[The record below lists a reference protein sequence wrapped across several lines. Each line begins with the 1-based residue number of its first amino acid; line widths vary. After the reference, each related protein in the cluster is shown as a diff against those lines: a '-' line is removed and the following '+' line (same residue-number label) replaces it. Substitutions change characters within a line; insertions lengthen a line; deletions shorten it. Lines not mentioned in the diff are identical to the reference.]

1 MATSNSIN
9 RFINIY
15 PIKIMLD
22 TNIPNQPPIP
32 FEKSLLHS
40 SAGPGT
46 APLQTGSFNNY
57 PYFTMD
63 VKFPETYILTLPYDK
78 RIEFFFNKQ
87 FMSRILKTQS
97 FSTYSS
103 AAPSS
108 VPEEEVP
115 SNDATIKNIEN
126 EKKTYQMKKY
136 IEFVK
141 TIEEGTPDIGTL
153 TVNQKNEFSIG
164 ADKPFKLED
173 TAIKNIEDYI
183 QEKNKQFEYNFKTV
197 TIQADAILKCNN
209 SSKENPPNGGKLK
222 ELVTYLLK
230 FLEPIDK
237 NKYPNSTEFMNILKE
252 LQTEILKI
260 DNINNLCK
268 GDNPTV
274 STDLKNKLTKL
285 HSTYLKDTEKKEKQ
299 KVVINEVSTA
309 LNEMKTTI
317 DDKIIKPMNSQLD
330 SKKEEISN
338 TMLENEIAAKT
349 NQSNQQY
356 ENGEY
361 NILCMLRILF
371 STKYPFSGNNLSSFQ
386 MVVMRNPEFN
396 FKFTDFL
403 PGFVKQAFQPI
414 TYTYLRIN
422 GKLYTVTQTVW
433 VNDIYNH
440 PEYSTL
446 IQEFHNL
453 MLWKEK
459 ETVKLEKDTQNKMTK
474 FKDEY
479 KDYFN
484 EDDIK
489 YITDQKKDVN
499 DKNITRDIKTS
510 YINLN
515 TAIDKLIEAIKQ
527 FNSSIT
533 KGETSD
539 VIMDNAS
546 ILKSLYDDLVKLG
559 FKPKQKFNNITDNL
573 QKQLESIQMNE
584 YILKNYMLPEGI
596 NLNYEKDKDVYKQ
609 RLKEKYGEYTN
620 FVETIKNFTS
630 PKKESTNLYLQQKID
645 DFLSNTDKDNIFNF
659 IMDTNNFGSIP
670 NKLRDRPSRDIKN
683 FKKTFNTGIS
693 IVYDKNEP
701 TYDIYVQVNCIGGE
715 LTDENKSAIDCLY
728 KNDFLGNKMEYLV
741 NESVLNQWEI
751 NTNRMFFDLEDG
763 RIKQKIQDKLQG
775 KQPPAAAL
783 APSTS
788 EEVPSE
794 AAALP
799 AEAVV
804 PPDVKKG
811 GTTRKL
817 RANFIKTRKRYW

>member
-97 FSTYSS
+97 FSAYSS

-141 TIEEGTPDIGTL
+141 TIEKGTPDIDTL

-164 ADKPFKLED
+164 EDKPFKLED

-183 QEKNKQFEYNFKTV
+183 QEKTKQFENHFKILLKQAKVILSCGHTNRTKEKNFEG
-197 TIQADAILKCNN
+197 N
-209 SSKENPPNGGKLK
+209 KLK
-222 ELVTYLLK
+222 ESLTYLLK
-230 FLEPIDK
+230 FLESVKMDK
-237 NKYPNSTEFMNILKE
+237 YQNSTEFKE
-252 LQTEILKI
+252 KLTKLQTEISKI
-260 DNINNLCK
+260 VEIDNLCK
-268 GDNPTV
+268 AEKYNGTN
-274 STDLKNKLTKL
+274 DLLTIFG
-285 HSTYLKDTEKKEKQ
+285 SIQNTYLIDTKKQ
-299 KVVINEVSTA
+299 KVVIKEVSTA
-309 LNEMKTTI
+309 LNEMKKNI
-317 DDKIIKPMNSQLD
+317 DDNIIKPMNSQLD

-533 KGETSD
+533 NGETSD